1 MELKIESPQNL
12 SKLTQLKIIWKIKK
26 YFRISPSQQ
35 ALQSQIRERILQPS
49 SREEKRKKGRKE
61 EKKHILGTSQLVPS
75 STTADDIEF
84 QVARDPFII
93 PWKRKTC
100 PVYTLDAPL
109 SFSLAPFRHPSRPSS
124 PSPPHGFK
132 AFLNPPSF
140 SLHPV
145 QPPLCQAGFLINP
158 STPLINDRCP
168 SPFYDQRFRSPLID
182 ADHHGFLTPF
192 LTPPLLNGD
201 RVSRADRCASG
212 DDTF

>member
-1 MELKIESPQNL
+1 MERLSWCHHRRQQTISNSRWHAILLLFRES
-12 SKLTQLKIIWKIKK
+12 
-26 YFRISPSQQ
+26 
-35 ALQSQIRERILQPS
+35 
-49 SREEKRKKGRKE
+49 EK
-61 EKKHILGTSQLVPS
+61 
-75 STTADDIEF
+75 
-84 QVARDPFII
+84 
-93 PWKRKTC
+93 
-100 PVYTLDAPL
+100 
-109 SFSLAPFRHPSRPSS
+109 LAPYIPSTRPFPSAS
-124 PSPPHGFK
+124 PLFATLLDPPILPSPPHGFK

>member
-12 SKLTQLKIIWKIKK
+12 SKLTQLTQLKIIWKIKK

-109 SFSLAPFRHPSRPSS
+109 SFSLAPFRHPSRP
-124 PSPPHGFK
+124 
-132 AFLNPPSF
+132 
-140 SLHPV
+140 
-145 QPPLCQAGFLINP
+145 
-158 STPLINDRCP
+158 T
-168 SPFYDQRFRSPLID
+168 Y
-182 ADHHGFLTPF
+182 
-192 LTPPLLNGD
+192 PPLLPLT
-201 RVSRADRCASG
+201 VSRLSSTLPLSLSTLSNPLCARPA
-212 DDTF
+212 F

>member
-1 MELKIESPQNL
+1 MERLSWCHHRRQQTISNSRWHAILLLFRESE
-12 SKLTQLKIIWKIKK
+12 KLA
-26 YFRISPSQQ
+26 RIYPRR
-35 ALQSQIRERILQPS
+35 APFLQPRPFS
-49 SREEKRKKGRKE
+49 
-61 EKKHILGTSQLVPS
+61 PPF
-75 STTADDIEF
+75 STH
-84 QVARDPFII
+84 
-93 PWKRKTC
+93 
-100 PVYTLDAPL
+100 L
-109 SFSLAPFRHPSRPSS
+109 SS

>member
-26 YFRISPSQQ
+26 YFRISPQQ

-109 SFSLAPFRHPSRPSS
+109 SFSLAPFRHPSRPS
-124 PSPPHGFK
+124 
-132 AFLNPPSF
+132 
-140 SLHPV
+140 
-145 QPPLCQAGFLINP
+145 
-158 STPLINDRCP
+158 
-168 SPFYDQRFRSPLID
+168 Y
-182 ADHHGFLTPF
+182 
-192 LTPPLLNGD
+192 PPLLPLT
-201 RVSRADRCASG
+201 VSRLSSTLPLSLSTLSNPLCARPA
-212 DDTF
+212 F